1 MSLLRTLAPLAV
13 AAVAMIGLSSGASA
27 YQCKNANTVGNFA
40 TTSQPAALA
49 AARAIWTANVKGNY
63 GLSWSVWDIAAG
75 RQENCVA
82 GGGGS
87 FICTVRARPCNYVVQ

>member
-1 MSLLRTLAPLAV
+1 MSLSRTLAPLAF
-13 AAVAMIGLSSGASA
+13 AAVIIAGFSTGASA
-27 YQCKNANTVGNFA
+27 YQCKNANTVGSFA
-40 TTSQPAALA
+40 QASQPAALA

-75 RQENCVA
+75 RQESCVA

-87 FICTVRARPCNYVVQ
+87 FMCTVRARPCNYVVQ